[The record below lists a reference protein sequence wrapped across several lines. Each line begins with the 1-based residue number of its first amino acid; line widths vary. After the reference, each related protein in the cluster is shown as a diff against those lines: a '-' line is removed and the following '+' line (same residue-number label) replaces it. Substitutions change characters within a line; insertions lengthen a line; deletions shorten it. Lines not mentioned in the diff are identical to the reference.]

1 MLCQTFGAPPLKC
14 CGLNLPKKMPLKL
27 YNMYNNID
35 LICKE
40 KDWYVST
47 LSVHVILPDVDI
59 AHGVSPGDVTH
70 DDTGLGEELVI
81 SDKLSRI
88 LVILY
93 FEKN

>member
-40 KDWYVST
+40 KDWDVSA
-47 LSVHVILPDVDI
+47 LGVHVILPDVDI

-70 DDTGLGEELVI
+70 DDTGLGEVLGEVTSGI
-81 SDKLSRI
+81 F
-88 LVILY
+88 ILY